1 MESKANYT
9 MVGIAVVFLTLGLVT
24 IGLWLSIGFD
34 HKNYG
39 YYTVYMKE
47 SIAGLTDE
55 SLVRYNGV
63 KVGTIAKI
71 DLNKNNP
78 QEVKLLLK
86 IEEGTPIFEQTRA
99 TLVTQGI
106 TGTTFL
112 GLSANSPSKIS
123 LKIQSGER
131 YPIIAYEPSF
141 LNQLQKT
148 VTDLSQ
154 TMKQFLS
161 EENAKNLERS
171 LKSLSKIM
179 SVFSDNETS
188 INDTLRQMPELTKN
202 LQSSVNSFDKMSR
215 DLSTAGQQLSL
226 TMRSTKEAID
236 QVSQQAL
243 PTAMSLLKRIDVIA
257 GDLEEV
263 SEKMGRNPSVLIWG
277 SPPLKKGPG
286 E

>member
-9 MVGIAVVFLTLGLVT
+9 MVGIAVVFLTLGLVA
-24 IGLWLSIGFD
+24 IGLWLSVGFD
-34 HKNYG
+34 HKTYRL
-39 YYTVYMKE
+39 YTVYMKE

-63 KVGTIAKI
+63 KVGTIAQI
-71 DLNKNNP
+71 DLNKDNP

-86 IEEGTPIFEQTRA
+86 IEEGTPIFKNTRA

-112 GLSANSPSKIS
+112 GLSANSPCKVP
-123 LKIQSGER
+123 LKTLPGEP
-131 YPIIAYEPSF
+131 YPIIVYEPSF

-161 EENAKNLERS
+161 EENSKNLERS
-171 LKSLSKIM
+171 LKSLSNIM
-179 SVFSDNETS
+179 AVFADNEKS
-188 INDTLRQMPELTKN
+188 INDTLKQMPALTKN
-202 LQSSVNSFDKMSR
+202 LQSGVNSFDKMSR
-215 DLSTAGQQLSL
+215 DLSVAGQQLST
-226 TMRSTKEAID
+226 TMRTTKEAID
-236 QVSQQAL
+236 QISQQAL
-243 PTAMSLLKRIDVIA
+243 PSAMSLLQHLDVIA
-257 GDLEEV
+257 GDVEEV
-263 SEKMGRNPSVLIWG
+263 SGKMSRNPSVLIWG
-277 SPPLKKGPG
+277 TPPLKKGPG